1 MLIYW
6 KGKRLVAGAD
16 ARETEHSEELSQA
29 CCHRWLFSHSANY
42 LWASKVSGVGDTLVN
57 KTKPTVFPPSKPHGP
72 SLSCSHK
79 LLTTTLFPAGHPHEY
94 ICACVL
100 SCFSCVWLF
109 ATPWTVAWHTPL
121 SMGFSRQEYWN
132 GLPFPSP
139 GNLPDP
145 GIESTSPALAAG
157 IFFTTEPPGKPFL
170 WIQLRYPY
178 PRLGHWAHQRVTLA
192 LMQEAESEGLDS
204 GHRHSANF
212 HEVVRSMGFAS
223 IRWHRSE
230 FWLSFFSSLTLGK

>member
-109 ATPWTVAWHTPL
+109 ATPWTVAWHAPL

-157 IFFTTEPPGKPFL
+157 IFF
-170 WIQLRYPY
+170 Y
-178 PRLGHWAHQRVTLA
+178 HWATWETLPMNTTKISLSQIGPLGSPEGNPGSDARGREQRPRFRA
-192 LMQEAESEGLDS
+192 
-204 GHRHSANF
+204 
-212 HEVVRSMGFAS
+212 
-223 IRWHRSE
+223 
-230 FWLSFFSSLTLGK
+230 